1 MEYTDNKF
9 VITVLYN
16 LNVIKI
22 IFIDSRT
29 VFFFFFYLYQLVL
42 LRIHQI
48 PTRSLNS
55 VELYILYTVKLFSY
69 IVGINFKCFKTWR
82 VYNIFSSCF
91 NIIIQ
96 TLPEI

>member
-29 VFFFFFYLYQLVL
+29 VFFFFLFV
-42 LRIHQI
+42 
-48 PTRSLNS
+48 PTRVITNS
-55 VELYILYTVKLFSY
+55 SDS
-69 IVGINFKCFKTWR
+69 N
-82 VYNIFSSCF
+82 
-91 NIIIQ
+91 
-96 TLPEI
+96 